1 LLIIASPTCSKGC
14 GHAREIG
21 GGDADPGVCDNDPDA
36 GTALRCQGHFD
47 AAAGLGEFYRVRPQD
62 GSMA

>member
-1 LLIIASPTCSKGC
+1 LLEGLRQ
-14 GHAREIG
+14 AREID